1 MRILVVEDEPTLC
14 NSLRAALESR
24 GFVVETAPDGEE
36 AAFLGSTEEYDA
48 VVLDLG
54 LPRLDGISVLRAWRA
69 EGRNFPVL
77 ILTARGGWSEKVAG
91 FEAGADDFLAKPFE
105 MEEVIYRLRA
115 LIRRTAGHGA
125 TLIDVG
131 PLRFDTVSTRAYVNS
146 APLDLTAQEL
156 RILEYMVTHRGRTLS
171 RTEITEHV
179 YDRDFDLD
187 SNVIDVLVGRLR
199 KKIGAPLI
207 HTVRGVGY
215 RLSESPDA

>member
-1 MRILVVEDEPTLC
+1 MVVEDEPTLC